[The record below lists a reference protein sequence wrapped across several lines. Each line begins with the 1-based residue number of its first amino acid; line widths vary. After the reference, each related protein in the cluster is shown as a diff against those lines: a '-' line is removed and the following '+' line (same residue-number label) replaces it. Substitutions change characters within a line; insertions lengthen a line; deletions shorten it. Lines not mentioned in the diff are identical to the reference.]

1 MVLAKKKQ
9 DRTTQKIK
17 SQAPACDDKIS
28 RTIVISPPPPIKINV
43 PNVQS
48 PVNRVKGM
56 PPNGKADHN
65 IVYVEYDIK
74 AKRIKQASSKIYIYN
89 CADIVGLKVSKG
101 AKIRNRYSQVPHL
114 TQDINGKVTT

>member
-9 DRTTQKIK
+9 DCTTQKIK
-17 SQAPACDDKIS
+17 SQAPACEEKIS
-28 RTIVISPPPPIKINV
+28 RTIVISPPPIKINV

-56 PPNGKADHN
+56 PPTGKADHN

-89 CADIVGLKVSKG
+89 RADIVCLKVSKG

-114 TQDINGKVTT
+114 TQDTNVKVTT